1 MTQTATATRAA
12 QAAADATRE
21 FHEALSAIRDLN
33 ARLRDRRRRI
43 ERAPVPLEEAVAA
56 VDRHLRH
63 TAETCGA
70 DALLGD
76 LMGGGGRGAAR
87 FPAIENKAM
96 VKLLTAAAADLV
108 RDFLV
113 RRLEAAYSAEGARP
127 LAADERAKSVAR
139 LDADLLDAEL
149 AEERLIREAERA
161 GLSVLRRADADP
173 RALLAHD
180 DELE

>member
-43 ERAPVPLEEAVAA
+43 ERAPAPMEEAVAA
-56 VDRHLRH
+56 DDRHLRH
-63 TAETCGA
+63 TAETCGV

-87 FPAIENKAM
+87 VPAVETKAM
-96 VKLLTAAAADLV
+96 TKLLTAAAADLV
-108 RDFLV
+108 RDCLV
-113 RRLEAAYSAEGARP
+113 RRLEAAYEGTDARP
-127 LAADERAKSVAR
+127 LSADERAKALAR
-139 LDADLLDAEL
+139 LDGEIFDAEL